1 MSLLVVGLSHRSA
14 PVSLL
19 ERAALP
25 TDAVTKLLHDTVA
38 TEQVA
43 GAAVLA
49 TCNRIELYADV
60 DKFHAGVAELSTLL
74 ARHSDVGLDELTPY
88 LYVHY
93 EDRAVRHL
101 FSVACGLDS
110 MVVGE
115 GQILGQIK
123 DALATAQDLQ
133 TASRLLNELFQQALR
148 VGKRAHS
155 ETGIDRAGQSLVT
168 FGLEQLAGGQSAA
181 SVQSWAQGRR
191 ALVIGAG
198 SMSSLAATTL
208 ARAGVAE
215 IAIANRTPARAERLA
230 RILGESAAAVAPAPA
245 RQDRD
250 GAAQPDADGPA
261 TPGGAAAPHAPA
273 SAPRLPAPGPDA
285 APAGRAGTLLARGV
299 AMERVPQELTRADIV
314 VSCTGATGL
323 VLTAE
328 TIEAAVAAVA
338 GRLPASAVPA
348 QGPNA
353 AAPADAA
360 LHAGR
365 GPSAR
370 SAGQSGQAGPCP
382 LDPAA
387 GSAVQE
393 AASGFSVEG
402 EAAVA
407 GMDAAALEQ
416 HAAWVD
422 KGITP
427 AVRRPRS
434 PAQDGPAAHDPAAD
448 ASAIAALAA
457 VAARGR
463 VPELRG
469 PRLPESAPHRPVVL
483 SLLDLAMPRDVDAA
497 VHRLAGVRLVDIESL
512 AEASADAPMAA
523 DVEQVRLIVAEEVA
537 AFGAAQR
544 AAHITPTVVALRTMA
559 ADVVAG
565 EIARL
570 DGRLPGL
577 DGKQR
582 AEITQTVRRVVDK
595 LLHAPTVRVKQLAAE
610 PGGAGYA
617 DALRTLFDLDA
628 ESVAAVAAASGDARN
643 DLTDLSK
650 AVAGG
655 VIDADDDGD
664 DADVYEGKN
673 RGRA

>member
-14 PVSLL
+14 PVSVL
-19 ERAALP
+19 ERAALSA
-25 TDAVTKLLHDTVA
+25 DAQIKLLQDTVA
-38 TEQVA
+38 AEPA
-43 GAAVLA
+43 AEAAVLA

-74 ARHSDVGLDELTPY
+74 AQHSGVGLEELTPY

-93 EDRAVRHL
+93 EDRAVHHF

-123 DALATAQDLQ
+123 DALATAQELH
-133 TASRLLNELFQQALR
+133 TAGRLLNDLFQQALR

-168 FGLEQLAGGQSAA
+168 FGLEQLSSGAPVDAWLEGK
-181 SVQSWAQGRR
+181 R

-198 SMSSLAATTL
+198 SMSSLAAATL

-215 IAIANRTPARAERLA
+215 LVVANRTFDRAERLA
-230 RILGESAAAVAPAPA
+230 ALLAEQYGQRPA
-245 RQDRD
+245 DRD
-250 GAAQPDADGPA
+250 DVDV
-261 TPGGAAAPHAPA
+261 
-273 SAPRLPAPGPDA
+273 
-285 APAGRAGTLLARGV
+285 LARAV
-299 AMERVPQELTRADIV
+299 PMESVPDELTRADVV

-323 VLTAE
+323 VLTADLVA
-328 TIEAAVAAVA
+328 EAVE
-338 GRLPASAVPA
+338 GRT
-348 QGPNA
+348 G
-353 AAPADAA
+353 APAAERAA
-360 LHAGR
+360 DSGTD
-365 GPSAR
+365 SVR
-370 SAGQSGQAGPCP
+370 SGLPPTSVGSEDGCP
-382 LDPAA
+382 LDLSAVQQ
-387 GSAVQE
+387 GSAVQG
-393 AASGFSVEG
+393 STGFSVMG

-407 GMDAAALEQ
+407 GMDAATLEQ

-422 KGITP
+422 NGTVDRREGRRTP
-427 AVRRPRS
+427 EIDTDAV
-434 PAQDGPAAHDPAAD
+434 
-448 ASAIAALAA
+448 AALAA
-457 VAARGR
+457 AAATFGR
-463 VPELRG
+463 VPERRRPEPVAEV
-469 PRLPESAPHRPVVL
+469 PRPLPVL

-497 VHRLAGVRLVDIESL
+497 VHRLLGVRLVDIESL

-523 DVEQVRLIVAEEVA
+523 DVDQVRRIVSDEVA
-537 AFGAAQR
+537 AFDAAQR
-544 AAHITPTVVALRTMA
+544 AAHITPTVVALRAMA
-559 ADVVAG
+559 ADVVAS

-577 DGKQR
+577 DDKQR
-582 AEITQTVRRVVDK
+582 GEITQTVRRVVDK

-628 ESVAAVAAASGDARN
+628 ETVAAVSR
-643 DLTDLSK
+643 
-650 AVAGG
+650 
-655 VIDADDDGD
+655 ADDDSRDHNSAALGGLD
-664 DADVYEGKN
+664 FGRENFDSNNFESAEN

>member
-14 PVSLL
+14 PVSVL
-19 ERAALP
+19 ERAALNA
-25 TDAVTKLLHDTVA
+25 DAQVKLLQDTVA
-38 TEQVA
+38 AEPATE
-43 GAAVLA
+43 AAVLA

-74 ARHSDVGLDELTPY
+74 AQHSGVGLEELTPY

-93 EDRAVRHL
+93 EDRAVHHL

-123 DALATAQDLQ
+123 DSLARAQDLQ
-133 TASRLLNELFQQALR
+133 SAGRLLNDLFQQALR

-168 FGLEQLAGGQSAA
+168 FGLEQLARGGD
-181 SVQSWAQGRR
+181 VQQWARGKK

-198 SMSSLAATTL
+198 SMSSLAAATL

-215 IAIANRTPARAERLA
+215 IVVANRTVDRAERLA
-230 RILGESAAAVAPAPA
+230 QILMDGDDTDVAARAVPMESVPA
-245 RQDRD
+245 
-250 GAAQPDADGPA
+250 
-261 TPGGAAAPHAPA
+261 
-273 SAPRLPAPGPDA
+273 
-285 APAGRAGTLLARGV
+285 
-299 AMERVPQELTRADIV
+299 ELTRADV
-314 VSCTGATGL
+314 TVSCTGATGL

-328 TIEAAVAAVA
+328 SVAESVE
-338 GRLPASAVPA
+338 GRTP
-348 QGPNA
+348 
-353 AAPADAA
+353 APA
-360 LHAGR
+360 
-365 GPSAR
+365 
-370 SAGQSGQAGPCP
+370 AGPGEDGPGAPGGESGPATGSGERRGGVSGTSLGSEDGCP
-382 LDPAA
+382 LDL
-387 GSAVQE
+387 SAVQGT
-393 AASGFSVEG
+393 AGFSVLG

-407 GMDAAALEQ
+407 GMAAADLEQ

-422 KGITP
+422 NGS
-427 AVRRPRS
+427 VGGDRRAGGGTAR
-434 PAQDGPAAHDPAAD
+434 AGQTGTLDPAAD
-448 ASAIAALAA
+448 TDAIAALAA
-457 VAARGR
+457 TVATVGR
-463 VPELRG
+463 IPER
-469 PRLPESAPHRPVVL
+469 RRPEPVEEPQRPEPVL
-483 SLLDLAMPRDVDAA
+483 FLLDLAMPRDIDAA

-512 AEASADAPMAA
+512 AEASAGAPMAA
-523 DVEQVRLIVAEEVA
+523 DVDQVRRIVSDEVA
-537 AFGAAQR
+537 AFGAALR

-577 DGKQR
+577 DDKHR

-617 DALRTLFDLDA
+617 DALRTLFDLDP
-628 ESVAAVAAASGDARN
+628 ETVAAVSRAEDSTTEKD
-643 DLTDLSK
+643 
-650 AVAGG
+650 
-655 VIDADDDGD
+655 
-664 DADVYEGKN
+664 
-673 RGRA
+673 RGPA